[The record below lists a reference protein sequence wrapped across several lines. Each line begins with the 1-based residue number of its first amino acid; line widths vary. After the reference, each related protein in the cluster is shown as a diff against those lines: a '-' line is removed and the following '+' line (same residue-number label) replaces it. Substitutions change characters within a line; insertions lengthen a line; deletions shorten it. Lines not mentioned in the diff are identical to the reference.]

1 MHEIIRTGLPSRQ
14 FYFIMIMFSL
24 VRKVIMTGKYANHK
38 GAKLGAGIIAGAAG
52 IAAMF
57 SVVAPANAATVK
69 EENIGGGGV
78 F

>member
-1 MHEIIRTGLPSRQ
+1 
-14 FYFIMIMFSL
+14 
-24 VRKVIMTGKYANHK
+24 MTGKYANHK

-69 EENIGGGGV
+69 EENIGGGGGLLERSASK
-78 F
+78 FQP

>member
-1 MHEIIRTGLPSRQ
+1 
-14 FYFIMIMFSL
+14 
-24 VRKVIMTGKYANHK
+24 MTEKYANHK

-69 EENIGGGGV
+69 EENIWGGGV

>member
-1 MHEIIRTGLPSRQ
+1 
-14 FYFIMIMFSL
+14 
-24 VRKVIMTGKYANHK
+24 MTEKYANHK

-69 EENIGGGGV
+69 EENIGGRLLGSPAKIG
-78 F
+78 